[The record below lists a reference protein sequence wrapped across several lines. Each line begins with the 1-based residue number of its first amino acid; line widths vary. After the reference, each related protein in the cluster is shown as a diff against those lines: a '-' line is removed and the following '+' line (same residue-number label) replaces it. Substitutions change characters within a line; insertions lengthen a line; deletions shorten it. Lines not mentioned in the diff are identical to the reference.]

1 MKVAFAYI
9 DPSYEEMG
17 PFHVGIASLIAC
29 LRQGGHDCSFIH
41 LTGDVADDQFAAFT
55 EREQPGVV
63 AFSLTTNAF
72 PHAARLARLAK
83 ERSGAL
89 NVCGGVHA
97 TLCPDEVIALSDI
110 DAVCIGEGEGALL
123 DLCNA
128 LDAGDDISGI
138 PNLWVKEG
146 EGGKLRKN
154 ALRPL
159 IDELDSLPFPD
170 RQVFPFERS
179 FDLGFMK
186 RGVFMASRGC
196 PYNCTYCCS
205 PAVKRLYGGRKYIRF
220 RSPNHLIEEVE
231 RVTKDFPQA
240 EYHVFHDDLLPMD
253 KEWFAGFTRLYRERV
268 NLPFEMNCHPGLMD
282 RDIARMAREAGCSL
296 IRFGIESG
304 NEHIRRKVLERH
316 IGDSG
321 IIQAFACCDEAGI
334 QTLSY
339 NMIGLPHE
347 TRGQILD
354 TVRLNAR
361 VRPAVAHVSVFYPY
375 PGTKAY
381 EVCRDRGWL
390 TDRHT
395 DSYYEDSVLSQ
406 PSVGPGQIRALRR
419 RFDGLVRLYAGCGKM
434 PAPLGMICR
443 KLLDLGLALRLDGL
457 LVRLT
462 GTATRGEGQK
472 GDMVY
477 TIEGGAVK
485 VWGAD

>member
-9 DPSYEEMG
+9 DPSYEQMG

-29 LRQGGHDCSFIH
+29 LRQGGHDCCFIH
-41 LTGDVADDQFAAFT
+41 LTGDVPDEQFAAFV
-55 EREQPGVV
+55 EGECPGVV

-72 PHAARLARLAK
+72 PHAARLAKLAR

-97 TLCPDEVIALSDI
+97 TLCPEEVIAIRDI

-128 LDAGDDISGI
+128 LDAGGDISNI
-138 PNLWVKEG
+138 PNLWVKGLEKG
-146 EGGKLRKN
+146 ELYRN
-154 ALRPL
+154 DLRPL
-159 IDELDSLPFPD
+159 IEDLDSLPFPD
-170 RQVFPFERS
+170 RSVFPFERS

-220 RSPNHLIEEVE
+220 RSPANLIEEVE
-231 RVTKDFPQA
+231 RVTRDFPQA

-253 KEWFAGFTRLYRERV
+253 KGWFADFTRLYSQRV
-268 NLPFEMNCHPGLMD
+268 KLPFEMNCHPGLMD

-316 IGDSG
+316 IGDKG
-321 IIQAFACCDEAGI
+321 IIDAFACCDEAGI

-339 NMIGLPHE
+339 NMIGLPYE
-347 TRGQILD
+347 TRGQMLD

-381 EVCRDRGWL
+381 DVCRDRGWL

-406 PSVGPGQIRALRR
+406 PSASPGQIRALRR
-419 RFDGLVRLYAGCGKM
+419 RFDGLVRLYAGCGRM
-434 PAPLGMICR
+434 PPPLATICR
-443 KLLDLGLALRLDGL
+443 RLLDLGLALRLDGL
-457 LVRLT
+457 LARMARVPQ
-462 GTATRGEGQK
+462 RGGEK
-472 GDMVY
+472 GADAFY

>member
-9 DPSYEEMG
+9 DPSYEKMG
-17 PFHVGIASLIAC
+17 PFHIGIASLIAC
-29 LRQGGHDCSFIH
+29 LRQGGHDCCFLH
-41 LTGDVADDQFAAFT
+41 LTGDVADDQFAAFIQ
-55 EREQPGVV
+55 REQPGVV

-72 PHAARLARLAK
+72 PHVSRLASLAK
-83 ERSGAL
+83 QKAQAL

-97 TLCPDEVIALSDI
+97 TLCPDEVIALSDV

-128 LDAGDDISGI
+128 LDAGGDIAGI
-138 PNLWVKEG
+138 PNLWVKRDG
-146 EGGKLRKN
+146 EIQRN
-154 ALRPL
+154 PVRPL
-159 IDELDSLPFPD
+159 IEELDSLPFPD
-170 RQVFPFERS
+170 RQVFPFEHS

-220 RSPNHLIEEVE
+220 RSPNSLIEEVE
-231 RVTKDFPQA
+231 RVTRDFPQA

-253 KEWFAGFTRLYRERV
+253 KGWFAGFTRLYSQRV
-268 NLPFEMNCHPGLMD
+268 KLPFEMNCHPGLMD
-282 RDIARMAREAGCSL
+282 RDIARMAGEAGCSL

-316 IGDSG
+316 IGDRG
-321 IIQAFACCDEAGI
+321 IIEAFACCDEAGI

-347 TRGQILD
+347 TRGQMLD

-434 PAPLGMICR
+434 PPPLGTLCR
-443 KLLDLGLALRLDGL
+443 RLLDLALALRLDGL

-462 GTATRGEGQK
+462 GTATRREGQK

>member
-9 DPSYEEMG
+9 DPSYQQMG
-17 PFHVGIASLIAC
+17 PFHVGIASLVAC
-29 LRQGGHDCSFIH
+29 LLQEGHDCCFLH
-41 LTGDVADDQFAAFT
+41 LTGDVADDEFAAFV
-55 EREQPGVV
+55 EREHPGMV
-63 AFSLTTNAF
+63 AFSLTANAF
-72 PHAARLARLAK
+72 PHAARLASLAK
-83 ERSGAL
+83 QKGQTF

-97 TLCPDEVIALSDI
+97 TLCPDEVIAVRDI

-123 DLCNA
+123 DLCNT
-128 LDAGDDISGI
+128 LEAGGDISVI
-138 PNLWVKEG
+138 PNLWVKGLEKG
-146 EGGKLRKN
+146 ELYKN
-154 ALRPL
+154 DLRPL
-159 IDELDSLPFPD
+159 IEDLDSLPFPD
-170 RQVFPFERS
+170 RRVFPFERS

-186 RGVFMASRGC
+186 RGVFMGSRGC

-205 PAVKRLYGGRKYIRF
+205 PAVKQLYGGRKYIRF
-220 RSPNHLIEEVE
+220 RSPANLIDEVE

-253 KEWFAGFTRLYRERV
+253 KGWFAEFTRLYRDLV
-268 NLPFEMNCHPGLMD
+268 KLPFEMNCHPGLMD

-296 IRFGIESG
+296 VRFGIESG

-316 IGDSG
+316 IGDKG
-321 IIQAFACCDEAGI
+321 IIDAFACCDEAGI

-339 NMIGLPHE
+339 NMVGLPYE
-347 TRGQILD
+347 TRGQMLD

-381 EVCRDRGWL
+381 EVCRERGWL

-406 PSVGPGQIRALRR
+406 PSAGPEQVRALRR
-419 RFDGLVRLYAGCGKM
+419 RFDRLVRLYAACGKM
-434 PAPLGMICR
+434 PPPMGAICR
-443 KLLDLGLALRLDGL
+443 RLLDVGLALRLDGL
-457 LVRLT
+457 LVRLSRASQS
-462 GTATRGEGQK
+462 G
-472 GDMVY
+472 GDAVY